1 MSMSLTYVQNRGGS
15 QVSSRKRQV
24 SSLRCQRVPMGS
36 SVTAVMPVRK
46 KTKPDDPE
54 DKHVGWVFA
63 DPNGEPSGNTSGLGG
78 PFPAS
83 YHENEPEPFYS
94 CKTIRELYDKAGDT
108 DGKYTV
114 PILWD
119 KKNSTIV
126 SNE

>member
-1 MSMSLTYVQNRGGS
+1 LIVRALKGLDE
-15 QVSSRKRQV
+15 VI
-24 SSLRCQRVPMGS
+24 
-36 SVTAVMPVRK
+36 SVTAVMPVWK

-63 DPNGEPSGNTSGLGG
+63 DPNGEPSGNSIGLGG

-83 YHENEPEPFYS
+83 YPENEPEPFYS

-119 KKNSTIV
+119 KKYSTIV